1 MLPAVYLWLKS
12 GGVVNKV
19 ILGGLVLV
27 LANLSF
33 AQDLQVFKERRE
45 FLSQKM
51 GEGIGLVFAGEEH
64 EGSRFEVNPDFY
76 YLTGLDDEP
85 GAILI
90 LAPAEKRRK
99 EMLLL
104 KPRNPE
110 EERWEGERLP
120 LGGELRRKTGFKY
133 IRRTDELPRW
143 LNRFLN
149 NCDTLGVL
157 SRPAGY
163 TSPVPEDLK
172 ILGELQS
179 RWLGKTLK
187 DCSRLITEM
196 RLIKSQSELDLMTKA
211 IRITEAGLKNVFANI
226 RPGMSEEE
234 VEIMFENY
242 CQENGTKYLAF
253 SSIVGSGHSS
263 TVLHYTR
270 NTAEIK
276 EGDVVI
282 LDLGAEYEHYAAD
295 VTRTIPVSGKFSA
308 RQKEIYEIV
317 WKAQQEA
324 LKRLK
329 PGVTIDDIYDA
340 AYDVIDKA
348 GYGDNFMHG
357 LTHFIGLEV
366 HDVGFYDDPLKPG
379 MVISVEP
386 GIYIPEEDLG
396 VRIEDDVLI
405 TKNGYRIL
413 SNGIPSYPDE
423 LEKTIEELKK

>member
-1 MLPAVYLWLKS
+1 MK
-12 GGVVNKV
+12 KV
-19 ILGGLVLV
+19 ILSVLV
-27 LANLSF
+27 LILANSAF

-45 FLSQKM
+45 ILMQKM
-51 GEGIGLVFAGEEH
+51 GKGIGLVFAGEEYD
-64 EGSRFEVNPDFY
+64 GSKFAANPDFY

-90 LAPAEKRRK
+90 LAPAEKKRK

-110 EERWEGERLP
+110 IEQWEGERLP
-120 LGGELRRKTGFKY
+120 LGNELRIKTGFKY
-133 IRRTDELPRW
+133 IRRTDGLAGW

-149 NCDTLGVL
+149 NCDTLCVL
-157 SRPAGY
+157 SRPAAY

-179 RWLGKTLK
+179 RWLSKTLK

-196 RLIKSQSELDLMTKA
+196 RLIKSQYELDLLTKA
-211 IRITEAGLKNVFANI
+211 IRITEASLKNVFANI

-234 VEIMFENY
+234 AEIMFENY
-242 CQENGTKYLAF
+242 SQENGAKYLAF
-253 SSIVGSGHSS
+253 PSIVGSGHSS

-270 NTAEIK
+270 NSAEIK
-276 EGDVVI
+276 EGDVVV
-282 LDLGAEYEHYAAD
+282 LDLGAEYKHYAAD
-295 VTRTIPVSGKFSA
+295 VTRTIPVSGKFTP

-317 WKAQQEA
+317 WQAQQEA

-329 PGVTIDDIYDA
+329 PGVTIDEIYEA
-340 AYDVIDKA
+340 AYEIIDKA
-348 GYGDNFMHG
+348 GYGDNFIHG
-357 LTHFIGLEV
+357 LSHFIGLEV
-366 HDVGFYDDPLKPG
+366 HDVGYYDEPLKPG

-405 TKNGYRIL
+405 TKKGYQIL
-413 SNGIPSYPDE
+413 SGGIPTQADD
-423 LEKTIEELKK
+423 LEKFVAEARK